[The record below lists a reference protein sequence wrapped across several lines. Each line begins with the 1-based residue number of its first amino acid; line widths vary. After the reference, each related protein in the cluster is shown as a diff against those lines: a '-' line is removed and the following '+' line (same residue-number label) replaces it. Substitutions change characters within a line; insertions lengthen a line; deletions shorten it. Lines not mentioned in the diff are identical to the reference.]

1 MIPLERGIPIA
12 TTLYCSLSDCAD
24 RLSSAGV
31 ALRLDDGP
39 PSFDGSVLQDASR
52 TIDEFLLLWYTE
64 ANLAVSPWVRQRC
77 TDIAVVHLAERRGN
91 PAPSGLAR
99 RYERTLERLEM
110 CRLGRL
116 NLPDVPMRKAAAPTL
131 SNVRTVL
138 APVPRTVVQR
148 ARSTGTVS
156 DYTQMLDHLDI
167 YEFVI

>member
-1 MIPLERGIPIA
+1 MA
-12 TTLYCSLSDCAD
+12 TALYCSLSDCAN

-39 PSFDGSVLQDASR
+39 PAYDGDVIQDASR
-52 TIDEFLLLWYTE
+52 VIDEHLLLYYTE
-64 ANLAVSPWVRQRC
+64 QNLAISPWVRQRA

-91 PAPSGLAR
+91 PAPTGLAR

-110 CRLGRL
+110 CRVQRL
-116 NLPDVPMRKAAAPTL
+116 FVPDIPMRKACAPTL
-131 SNVRTVL
+131 SNVRVVL